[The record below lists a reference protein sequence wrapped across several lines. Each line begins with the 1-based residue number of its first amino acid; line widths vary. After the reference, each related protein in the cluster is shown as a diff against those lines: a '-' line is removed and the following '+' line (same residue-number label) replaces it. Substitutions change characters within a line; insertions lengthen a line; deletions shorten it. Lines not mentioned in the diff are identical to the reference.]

1 MEAEI
6 KIKSDKKND
15 EEILSIANKRFKYSV
30 SAFTQSNERAQA
42 SIRFRNLDQWPSGVR
57 QAREGDPDGPRP
69 CLVMDKLG
77 QYCHQIINDFRQ
89 QKTGIVVTPVD
100 SGADVKVAEV
110 YQDIIR
116 RIENQ
121 SSASQAYNWAFQCA
135 VESGIGFW
143 RVITDYENEKSFN
156 QEIYIK
162 KIPDIF
168 SVIFDPSA
176 CYTDGRDAEFVF
188 IVEDMDRASFED
200 QYGKDAVGEF
210 ADAMG
215 NSSGWITEDKVRVA
229 EYFYKERV
237 EIELGL
243 KQDGTVVE
251 LEKEYDPKEYVN
263 VRKTKKPI
271 VKWCKI
277 TETKI
282 LEKGLW
288 PSKHLPIVRVV
299 GDEHRVLNE
308 GLFYTGMIFPA
319 MDAQRVYNY
328 SASQF
333 VEIVSLSPRAPWL
346 ATSGQI
352 ENYRDQWSQA
362 NKRNFSV
369 LEYDAEDIKG
379 VLVPPPQRLPMPG
392 VPEGWSFVQQNMLS
406 DVRDA
411 VGLSQASL
419 GASGN
424 ERTGEAI
431 LQRKTQGDAS
441 QFHFFDN
448 ASMAIEHTGRII
460 VDLIPFIY
468 DTQKVMK
475 IRGEDGMVKQ
485 VFINPEMAGAFA
497 EKINEYDEIIGRQI
511 NPKIGQYDVVLQAG
525 PSSASKRQETT
536 KAMVVLAQTAPELVK
551 IGGDIM
557 VGNMDFPGS
566 QELAARINR
575 TIPPEIKNPEGPVD
589 PQIAQMQTAMES
601 LAKENEKLKAGHE
614 VTLAKSQM
622 ESQTDIETTKII
634 QENENLRTQAKID
647 AQKEIVMITEAGRV
661 KSSKIT
667 SVGEV
672 KERFVTNI
680 GNYRNTLI
688 KQGYTPQM
696 VDSMLG
702 TFEDML
708 KGHVISEIAGEEDLP
723 GEDKETPEME
733 DSEDDKPDSVEDFVD
748 DFDQPTE

>member
-1 MEAEI
+1 MEAEL
-6 KIKSDKKND
+6 KIKDEKKTD
-15 EEILSIANKRFKYSV
+15 EEILTTALKRYKYSV
-30 SAFTQSNERAQA
+30 SAFRESNEKAKEA
-42 SIRFRNLDQWPSGVR
+42 LDFRVLDQWPSGVR

-100 SGADVKVAEV
+100 SDADIKVAEV

-121 SSASQAYNWAFQCA
+121 SSASQAYNWGFQCA
-135 VESGIGFW
+135 VESGVGYW
-143 RVITDYENEKSFN
+143 RVITDYEGEKSFN

-162 KIPDIF
+162 KVPDIF
-168 SVIFDPSA
+168 SVVFDPGA
-176 CYTDGRDAEFVF
+176 TYTDGRDAEFVF
-188 IVEDMDRASFED
+188 IIEDMDRTAFED
-200 QYGKDAVGEF
+200 QYGKEAVGEF
-210 ADAMG
+210 SDAMG
-215 NSSGWITEDKVRVA
+215 SASGWISEDKIRIA

-237 EIELGL
+237 EVEIGL
-243 KQDGTVVE
+243 RKDGVVEE
-251 LEKEYDPKEYVN
+251 LEKGYNSTDYIN
-263 VRKTKKPI
+263 VRKTKKII

-288 PSKHLPIVRVV
+288 PSKHLPIVRTV
-299 GDEHRVLNE
+299 GDEHRVVNK
-308 GLFYTGMIFPA
+308 GTFYEGMIYPA
-319 MDAQRVYNY
+319 IDAQRVYNY

-333 VEIVSLSPRAPWL
+333 VEIVALSPRAPWL

-379 VLVPPPQRLPMPG
+379 TLVPPPQRLPMPG

-448 ASMAIEHTGRII
+448 ASMAIEQTGRII

-468 DTQKVMK
+468 DTPKVMK
-475 IRGEDGMVKQ
+475 IRGEDGMMKQ
-485 VFINPEMAGAFA
+485 IFINPEMAGAFA
-497 EKINEYDEIIGRQI
+497 DKINEYDEIIGRQI

-525 PSSASKRQETT
+525 PSSATKRQETT
-536 KAMVVLAQTAPELVK
+536 KAMVLLAQTAPELVK

-566 QELAARINR
+566 QELAARINK
-575 TIPPEIKNPEGPVD
+575 TIPDNIKNPEAPVD
-589 PQIAQMQTAMES
+589 PQIEQMKMAMQS
-601 LAKENEKLKAGHE
+601 LAQENEKLKAGHE

-622 ESQTDIETTKII
+622 ETQADIETTKII

-647 AQKEIVMITEAGRV
+647 AQKELTIITEAGRV

-688 KQGYTPQM
+688 KQGYTPEM

-708 KGHVISEIAGEEDLP
+708 KGHVISEIAGENESPAEDQSEP
-723 GEDKETPEME
+723 SE
-733 DSEDDKPDSVEDFVD
+733 EDDKPDSPEDFVD
-748 DFDQPTE
+748 DFDQTTED